1 MVGQS
6 PPRSS
11 FGCCHARPLEGRFGQ
26 FIELSDDRFKFGG
39 VAPKVG
45 EGLRL
50 QLSRRK
56 LGGRALEAFDLKLLI
71 TSIPAEPKQARSR
84 SGQHADL
91 MIQIRRKRTFRF
103 LSEVPIANR
112 TDVIRYK

>member
-6 PPRSS
+6 TPRSS
-11 FGCCHARPLEGRFGQ
+11 LGCCQARPLEGRFGQ
-26 FIELSDDRFKFGG
+26 FIEFGDDRFKLGG
-39 VAPKVG
+39 VPLKVG

-50 QLSRRK
+50 QLSRCK
-56 LGGRALEAFDLKLLI
+56 LGVLALEAFNLKLLI
-71 TSIPAEPKQARSR
+71 ASIPAEAKQACGR
-84 SGQHADL
+84 SGQQADL
-91 MIQIRRKRTFRF
+91 MVQMRCKRAFRL